1 MEIAQG
7 MLNGFQV
14 ALQPANLIYC
24 FIGVF
29 IGTLVGVLPGIGPA
43 AAVALLLPSTFALT
57 PVAAIIMLSG
67 IYYGSMYGGS
77 TTSILVNIPG
87 EAASV
92 VTCLDGHA
100 MARQGRAGPALG
112 IAAFGSFIAGTLS
125 IIALTLLAP
134 ALVRVTLSFGPP
146 EYFALMILGITLVT
160 YFSHGSMV
168 KALMMAVVGVL
179 LGCVGVDTISG
190 RYRFTFGIQTLMDG
204 VGLVP
209 VIMGL
214 FGIAEVLLNL
224 EQTVHERIYAA
235 PTGGLLPNREEWKR
249 SALPIARGSVLGFVL
264 GILPGAGAI
273 IASFASY
280 AMEKRL
286 AKQPERFGKGAI
298 EGVAGP
304 EAANNAAAGGAFIP
318 LLTLGI
324 PANPVMAILLGAL
337 MIHGLQPGPLLMKQ
351 APELFWGTI
360 VSMYIGNALLLVLN
374 LPLIGIWTRLLRVP
388 YELLFPLILLFCL
401 IGSYSVTNNVGDGVV
416 MWVFGLVGYLLKK
429 FDYEPAPLVLAIV
442 IGPMMEE
449 ALRQSLIL
457 SAGDFG
463 IFFDRPIAAG
473 FIFAAVLLLAAPLV
487 TRRARIMN
495 AAE

>member
-1 MEIAQG
+1 

-14 ALQPANLIYC
+14 AFQPINLLYC

-29 IGTLVGVLPGIGPA
+29 IGTLVGVLPGLGPA
-43 AAVALLLPSTFALT
+43 AAIALLLPSTFALS
-57 PVAAIIMLSG
+57 PVASIIMLAG
-67 IYYGSMYGGS
+67 IYYGAMYGGS

-125 IIALTLLAP
+125 ILILTFLAP
-134 ALVRVTLSFGPP
+134 LLVKIALSFGPP
-146 EYFALMILGITLVT
+146 EYFSLMVLGTTLVT
-160 YFSHGSMV
+160 YFTQGSMV
-168 KALMMAVVGVL
+168 KALMMALVGVL
-179 LGCVGVDTISG
+179 LGSVGVDSISG

-204 VGLVP
+204 LGLVP

-214 FGIAEVLLNL
+214 FGISEVLLNL
-224 EQTVHERIYAA
+224 ENLARQRRVYAA
-235 PTGGLLPNREEWKR
+235 PSGGLLPNREDWRR
-249 SALPIARGSVLGFVL
+249 SAIPIARGSLLGFFL

-273 IASFASY
+273 IASLASY
-280 AMEKRL
+280 ATEKRVS
-286 AKQPERFGKGAI
+286 KHPERFGRGAI

-337 MIHGLQPGPLLMKQ
+337 MIHGLQPGPLLMQ
-351 APELFWGTI
+351 RAPDLFWGTI
-360 VSMYIGNALLLVLN
+360 ASMYIGNAMLLVLN

-388 YELLFPLILLFCL
+388 YALLFPFILLFCL
-401 IGSYSVTNNVGDGVV
+401 IGAYSVGNNVGDGIV
-416 MWVFGLVGYLLKK
+416 MWVFGVLGYLLKK
-429 FDYEPAPLVLAIV
+429 FDYEAAPLILAMV

-457 SAGDFG
+457 SRGEFT
-463 IFFDRPIAAG
+463 IFFSRPISAG
-473 FIFAAVLLLAAPLV
+473 FILSAALLLILPFV
-487 TRRARIMN
+487 TRRSEASQTHER
-495 AAE
+495 